1 MIKILATLIRLSA
14 AAAAAEEL
22 FFVVKY
28 LKIKVLLR
36 LHL

>member
-1 MIKILATLIRLSA
+1 MIKILATLIRLS
-14 AAAAAEEL
+14 AAAAEEL